1 MNIDH
6 FTVNKNS
13 TFKECL
19 SAIDK
24 NKHGIIFI
32 TDDQSIVVGAL
43 TDGDIRDNLLKG
55 ALPEDKIQ
63 NKYNNTFVSA
73 TENTPL
79 EHILK
84 RLDFDIKVIP
94 ILNQRGEL
102 VDIAS
107 QQRVPL
113 KNEKKIYARAK
124 APVRVTFAGG
134 GSDLYHYFESET
146 GAVINATISLF
157 CHAVLMLRDDKKIVI
172 KSSDLN
178 KSWDF
183 LNFNHALDEADVDF
197 GLFRSIIQAIKPD
210 FGFEL
215 QVSSDFE
222 KGSGLGG
229 SSAVSAAII
238 GCFNE
243 FRVDKWDDYDIA
255 ELAFQCERIHMK
267 VSGGWQDQYATVFGG
282 FNFIEFKKDKNA
294 VQPLRINKKT
304 LLELEESLLIYKI
317 GSRNEYEGDDIHKD
331 QKMTMKSD
339 DIRDKVKNSVKL
351 CYEMK
356 EFLLRGKV
364 TSFADGLNQA
374 WMLKRQFG
382 KIITNSEIDSIY
394 NFAIMNGALG
404 GKLMGAGGGGYFI
417 FFVNPFKRTS
427 FIDAMKQKNLEKTDF
442 IFEKKGM
449 QSSSYRVELDL

>member
-1 MNIDH
+1 MI
-6 FTVNKNS
+6 NS
-13 TFKECL
+13 
-19 SAIDK
+19 
-24 NKHGIIFI
+24 NY
-32 TDDQSIVVGAL
+32 
-43 TDGDIRDNLLKG
+43 
-55 ALPEDKIQ
+55 IQ

-210 FGFEL
+210 FGFEFYFFS
-215 QVSSDFE
+215 VFE
-222 KGSGLGG
+222 
-229 SSAVSAAII
+229 
-238 GCFNE
+238 N
-243 FRVDKWDDYDIA
+243 
-255 ELAFQCERIHMK
+255 
-267 VSGGWQDQYATVFGG
+267 
-282 FNFIEFKKDKNA
+282 
-294 VQPLRINKKT
+294 
-304 LLELEESLLIYKI
+304 
-317 GSRNEYEGDDIHKD
+317 
-331 QKMTMKSD
+331 
-339 DIRDKVKNSVKL
+339 
-351 CYEMK
+351 
-356 EFLLRGKV
+356 
-364 TSFADGLNQA
+364 
-374 WMLKRQFG
+374 
-382 KIITNSEIDSIY
+382 
-394 NFAIMNGALG
+394 
-404 GKLMGAGGGGYFI
+404 
-417 FFVNPFKRTS
+417 
-427 FIDAMKQKNLEKTDF
+427 
-442 IFEKKGM
+442 
-449 QSSSYRVELDL
+449 